1 MAVILIAS
9 GNESSLVRIISKLGL
24 ENPPGEA
31 MREKSGGLG
40 DVKRILREPMLL
52 FLLLLVAA
60 LFGLFIIYPLVKIVI
75 LPDPASWARFFTE
88 AAFLR
93 AFRNTVFSSLL
104 ATATAVFFG
113 FGYAYAVNYAEVPLS
128 RFFRILVLVP
138 LTAPSAVT
146 GLAFIMLFGRRG
158 IITWNLLGL
167 RTDLYGWVGLWV
179 AQSVAFF
186 PLAYMTISGVLKAIS
201 PNLELAA
208 ENLGARGGRLF
219 RTVTLPLALPGIL
232 GAFLLVAINSLADF
246 GNPMLVAGNY
256 KVLAT
261 EAYVQVVSM
270 FDNKMASV
278 LSIMLLLPTLCV
290 FLFQRYYLE
299 KRSYVTVTGKPVSG
313 LKRAKASPAT
323 RFLLFCLCLLV
334 AAFIVLVYSIVVLF
348 TVTNRFGVDNT
359 FTLDHFHEVFF
370 RSRALLN
377 SWGISLASAVIVTV
391 LGVLVA
397 FLVSRK
403 RFPGRAIMD
412 FVAML
417 PISMPGTFMG
427 LALVLVF
434 NAGWLELTGTAAIIV
449 VGMVLRQLPVGYR
462 NAIAAFKQIDKS
474 IEEASTNLG
483 ANSLRTFTRVVMPM
497 LRHAVSVSF
506 VYSFM
511 KCMNTL
517 STVIFLVS
525 PRWSLASLQ
534 ILNLA
539 DHGYYGRASAT
550 AMGMMLCIAVTFGV
564 MKLLFKGKIH
574 IFDI

>member
-1 MAVILIAS
+1 
-9 GNESSLVRIISKLGL
+9 
-24 ENPPGEA
+24 
-31 MREKSGGLG
+31 MRERVSWVN
-40 DVKRILREPMLL
+40 DVKRIMREPSLIVLL
-52 FLLLLVAA
+52 AVVTVV
-60 LFGLFIIYPLVKIVI
+60 FGAFILYPLIKIAM
-75 LPDPASWARFFTE
+75 LPDWESWRRFFVE
-88 AAFLR
+88 KGFLT
-93 AFRNTVFSSLL
+93 AFRNTVVSSLL
-104 ATATAVFFG
+104 ATGMAVFLG
-113 FGYAYAVNYAEVPLS
+113 FCYAYAVNYAEVPFR
-128 RFFRILVLVP
+128 RFFRVLVLVP
-138 LTAPSAVT
+138 LTAPSAIT

-158 IITWNLLGL
+158 MITWNLLGL

-186 PLAYMTISGVLKAIS
+186 PLAYMTISGVLKSIS

-219 RTVTLPLALPGIL
+219 WTVTLPLALPGIL

-246 GNPMLVAGNY
+246 GNPMLVGGNY
-256 KVLAT
+256 RVLAT
-261 EAYVQVVSM
+261 EAYIQVVSQ

-299 KRSYVTVTGKPVSG
+299 KRSYVTVTGKPVAG
-313 LKRAKASPAT
+313 LKRVKVAPWARWT
-323 RFLLFCLCLLV
+323 LFGICCLV
-334 AAFIVLVYSIVVLF
+334 ALYIILTYSIVILF
-348 TVTNRFGVDNT
+348 TITERFGVNNT
-359 FTLDHFHEVFF
+359 FTLNHFYEVFF

-377 SWGISLASAVIVTV
+377 SWGLSLTSAVIVTI
-391 LGVLVA
+391 LGVMTA

-403 RFPGRAIMD
+403 KFPGRALMD
-412 FVAML
+412 FVAVL

-427 LALVLVF
+427 LALVLAF
-434 NAGWLELTGTAAIIV
+434 NAGYLELTGTAAIIV
-449 VGMVLRQLPVGYR
+449 IGMVLRQLPVGYR
-462 NAIAAFKQIDKS
+462 NSMAAFKQIDKS

-483 ANSLRTFTRVVMPM
+483 ANSISTFRRVIMPM
-497 LRHAVSVSF
+497 LKHAVSVSF

-517 STVIFLVS
+517 STVIFLAS
-525 PRWSLASLQ
+525 PRWNLAALQ

-539 DHGYYGRASAT
+539 DNGYYGRASAT

-564 MKLLFKGKIH
+564 MKLLFKGRIQ

>member
-1 MAVILIAS
+1 
-9 GNESSLVRIISKLGL
+9 
-24 ENPPGEA
+24 
-31 MREKSGGLG
+31 MREKTSWIN
-40 DVKRILREPMLL
+40 DVKRILREPSLIVLL
-52 FLLLLVAA
+52 AVVTVV
-60 LFGLFIIYPLVKIVI
+60 FGAFILYPLIKIAL
-75 LPDPASWARFFTE
+75 LPDLESWKRFFTE
-88 AAFLR
+88 KGFLT
-93 AFRNTVFSSLL
+93 AFRNTIASSLL

-113 FGYAYAVNYAEVPLS
+113 FCYAYAVNYAEVPLR
-128 RFFRILVLVP
+128 RFFRVLVLVP
-138 LTAPSAVT
+138 LTAPSAIT

-158 IITWNLLGL
+158 LITWNLLGL

-219 RTVTLPLALPGIL
+219 WTITLPLALPGIL

-246 GNPMLVAGNY
+246 GNPMLVGGNY
-256 KVLAT
+256 RVLAT
-261 EAYVQVVSM
+261 EAYIQVVSQ

-299 KRSYVTVTGKPVSG
+299 KRSYVTVTGKPVAG
-313 LKRAKASPAT
+313 LKRVQVSPLVRWT
-323 RFLLFCLCLLV
+323 LFGVCCFV
-334 AAFIVLVYSIVVLF
+334 ALYIILTYSIVILF
-348 TVTNRFGVDNT
+348 TITERFGVNNT
-359 FTLDHFHEVFF
+359 FTLNHFYEVFF

-377 SWGISLASAVIVTV
+377 SWGLSLTSAVIVTV
-391 LGVLVA
+391 LGVMTA

-403 RFPGRAIMD
+403 KFPGRALMD
-412 FVAML
+412 FVAVL

-427 LALVLVF
+427 LALVLAY

-449 VGMVLRQLPVGYR
+449 IGMVLRQLPVGYR
-462 NAIAAFKQIDKS
+462 NSVAAFKQIDKS

-483 ANSLRTFTRVVMPM
+483 ANSISTFRRVIMPM
-497 LRHAVSVSF
+497 LKHAVSVSF

-517 STVIFLVS
+517 STVIFLAS
-525 PRWSLASLQ
+525 PRWNLAALQ

-539 DHGYYGRASAT
+539 DNGYYGRASAT
-550 AMGMMLCIAVTFGV
+550 AMGMMLCIAITFGV
-564 MKLLFKGKIH
+564 MKLLFKGRIQ

>member
-1 MAVILIAS
+1 
-9 GNESSLVRIISKLGL
+9 
-24 ENPPGEA
+24 
-31 MREKSGGLG
+31 MREKRSWLG
-40 DVKRILREPMLL
+40 DLQRIGREPA
-52 FLLLLVAA
+52 LLLMLAVVTFLFA
-60 LFGLFIIYPLVKIVI
+60 LFILYPLLKIVI
-75 LPDPASWARFFTE
+75 LPDWEQWRRFFTE
-88 AAFLR
+88 RGFLNAFK
-93 AFRNTVFSSLL
+93 NTVFSSLL
-104 ATATAVFFG
+104 ATTTAVIFG
-113 FGYAYAVNYAEVPLS
+113 FGYAYAINYAEVPL
-128 RFFRILVLVP
+128 RKFFRVLVLVP
-138 LTAPSAVT
+138 LTAPSAIT

-158 IITWNLLGL
+158 IITWNILGL
-167 RTDLYGWVGLWV
+167 RTDLYGWIGLWG
-179 AQSVAFF
+179 AQSLAFF

-232 GAFLLVAINSLADF
+232 SAFLLVAINSLADF
-246 GNPMLVAGNY
+246 GNPMLVGGNY
-256 KVLAT
+256 RVLAT
-261 EAYVQVVSM
+261 EAYTQVVSM

-299 KRSYVTVTGKPVSG
+299 RRSYVTVTGKPVSG
-313 LKRAKASPAT
+313 LKRIRVSPLT
-323 RFLLFCLCLLV
+323 RWLLFILCCLI
-334 AAFIVLVYSIVVLF
+334 AGFIILNYAIVVLF
-348 TVTNRFGVDNT
+348 TITERFGVDNT
-359 FTLDHFHEVFF
+359 LTLDHFHEVFF

-377 SWGISLASAVIVTV
+377 SWGLSLTSAVIVTI

-403 RFPGRAIMD
+403 KFPGRAIMD

-427 LALVLVF
+427 LALILAF
-434 NAGWLELTGTAAIIV
+434 NRGYLELTGTAVIIV
-449 VGMVLRQLPVGYR
+449 IGMVLRQLPVGYR
-462 NAIAAFKQIDKS
+462 NSMAAFKQIDKS

-483 ANSLRTFTRVVMPM
+483 ANSVRTFTGVIMP
-497 LRHAVSVSF
+497 LLKHAVSVSF

-525 PRWSLASLQ
+525 PRWNLAALQ

-539 DHGYYGRASAT
+539 DHGYYGKASAT
-550 AMGMMLCIAVTFGV
+550 AMGMMLCIAITFGV
-564 MKLLFKGKIH
+564 MKLLFKGRIQ

>member
-1 MAVILIAS
+1 MH
-9 GNESSLVRIISKLGL
+9 
-24 ENPPGEA
+24 
-31 MREKSGGLG
+31 EKSSWLG
-40 DVKRILREPMLL
+40 DVKRILREPALV
-52 FLLLLVAA
+52 FLLALVTA
-60 LFGLFIIYPLVKIVI
+60 LFALFILYPLFKITL
-75 LPDPASWARFFTE
+75 LPDGEAWRRFFTE
-88 AAFLR
+88 KAFLR
-93 AFRNTVFSSLL
+93 AFMNTVFSSLL
-104 ATATAVFFG
+104 ATATAVVFG
-113 FGYAYAVNYAEVPLS
+113 FGYAYAINYAEVPL
-128 RFFRILVLVP
+128 RKFFRVLVLIP
-138 LTAPSAVT
+138 LTAPSAIT

-158 IITWNLLGL
+158 IITWNILGL
-167 RTDLYGWVGLWV
+167 RTDLYGWIGLWG
-179 AQSVAFF
+179 AQSLAFF

-246 GNPMLVAGNY
+246 GNPMLVGGNY
-256 KVLAT
+256 RVLAT
-261 EAYVQVVSM
+261 EAYTQVVSM

-299 KRSYVTVTGKPVSG
+299 RRSYVTVTGKPVAG
-313 LKRAKASPAT
+313 LKRIRVSAPTRWFLFALCCLIAS
-323 RFLLFCLCLLV
+323 
-334 AAFIVLVYSIVVLF
+334 FIILNYSIVILF
-348 TVTNRFGVDNT
+348 TLTERFGVDNT
-359 FTLDHFHEVFF
+359 FTLEHFHEVFF

-377 SWGISLASAVIVTV
+377 CWGISLASAVIVTV

-403 RFPGRAIMD
+403 KFPGRAVMD

-427 LALVLVF
+427 LALILAF
-434 NAGWLELTGTAAIIV
+434 NHGYLELTGTAAIIV
-449 VGMVLRQLPVGYR
+449 IGMVLRQLPVGYR
-462 NAIAAFKQIDKS
+462 NSMAAFKQIDKS

-483 ANSLRTFTRVVMPM
+483 ANSVRTFSRVVMPM
-497 LRHAVSVSF
+497 LKHAVSVSF

-539 DHGYYGRASAT
+539 DHGYYGKASAT

-564 MKLLFKGKIH
+564 MKLLFKGKIQ